1 MCHDFVHSIDCLYF
15 FTVLDIGVSFFALLE
30 PLLKAVPNE
39 KNTAGGK
46 NEKTRKQK
54 LSGEQS
60 TYDYF
65 SPQSKA

>member
-1 MCHDFVHSIDCLYF
+1 MILSIQLIVYTSLLF
-15 FTVLDIGVSFFALLE
+15 LISGFLFFALLE
-30 PLLKAVPNE
+30 PLVKAVPNK

-65 SPQSKA
+65 SPQSKT